1 MEQYLKVYPA
11 HIKVDTPIFIGSGQ
25 KLGKKEYIHLFRQKK
40 VIVPEFTMLYKTIE
54 RRRLEREYIKFMDSY
69 NRDPLAKWLRDRG
82 LKDSD
87 FNSLGGYQLDAGDA
101 FISSKDRGKETTPK
115 NIDCF
120 MKDAYGM
127 PFVPGSSIKG
137 MLRTCLLTYEIQNM
151 DRNQKESVR
160 NKIRNNADTYGQRV
174 NRNIYLK
181 RETEEIEAQV
191 FHTLDYVPEK
201 RNNAVNSNMSG
212 FIVSDSKPLTVKDLT
227 LSQKI
232 DVTMD
237 GAEKP
242 LPILRETLK
251 PGTDISFSITIDS
264 KSFPYSIQ
272 DIKDAIQVMGEVC
285 QEHFFDHF
293 GMDTYRE
300 GAVWIGGGSGLLS
313 KTIIYALFDHEEA
326 VRITDQVFK
335 NTLAKNYSVHK
346 HNKDIRLGL
355 APHTCKCT
363 RYDGMLLPM
372 GKGIISF

>member
-1 MEQYLKVYPA
+1 MEQYLKVYPT

-54 RRRLEREYIKFMDSY
+54 RRRLEREYIKFMESY

-300 GAVWIGGGSGLLS
+300 GSVWIGGGSGFLS

-326 VRITDQVFK
+326 VKITDQIFK
-335 NTLAKNYSVHK
+335 ITLAKNYSVHK

>member
-1 MEQYLKVYPA
+1 
-11 HIKVDTPIFIGSGQ
+11 
-25 KLGKKEYIHLFRQKK
+25 
-40 VIVPEFTMLYKTIE
+40 
-54 RRRLEREYIKFMDSY
+54 
-69 NRDPLAKWLRDRG
+69 
-82 LKDSD
+82 
-87 FNSLGGYQLDAGDA
+87 
-101 FISSKDRGKETTPK
+101 
-115 NIDCF
+115 
-120 MKDAYGM
+120 
-127 PFVPGSSIKG
+127 
-137 MLRTCLLTYEIQNM
+137 M

-201 RNNAVNSNMSG
+201 RNNAANSNMSG

-285 QEHFFDHF
+285 QEHFFDHL

-300 GAVWIGGGSGLLS
+300 GAVWIGGGSGFLS

-326 VRITDQVFK
+326 VKITDQIFK
-335 NTLAKNYSVHK
+335 ITLAKNYSVHK
-346 HNKDIRLGL
+346 HNKDLRLGL